1 MSLRDYAML
10 MAHYNSWMNERLYAA
25 AASLPADEAAADKGA
40 FFGSLVGTLNHIVV
54 ADTIW
59 LKRFAAHQPACTA
72 LDPVRALP
80 TPATLRAQWASDLAA
95 LRPHRAMLDGVISAW
110 AAQLADADAD
120 LVLHYTNSVG
130 PNSKRLGAV
139 VLHFFNHQTHHRG
152 QATTLLS
159 QAGVDPGV
167 TDLLMLIPNEPVA

>member
-1 MSLRDYAML
+1 MPLRDYAML
-10 MAHYNSWMNERLYAA
+10 MAHYNSWMNERLYGAA
-25 AASLPADEAAADKGA
+25 ATLPDAELALDKGA
-40 FFGSLVGTLNHIVV
+40 FFGSLLGTLNHLVV

-72 LDPVRALP
+72 LDPVRALE
-80 TPATLRAQWASDLAA
+80 TPASLRTQWASELAA

-110 AAQLADADAD
+110 AAQLQDADGD
-120 LVLHYTNSVG
+120 EVLHYTNSVG

-159 QAGVDPGV
+159 QAGVAPGV
-167 TDLLMLIPNEPVA
+167 TDLLLLIPKEA